1 MHDVSF
7 FLLKNWLPV
16 GVSAIVFFG
25 IGLLLA
31 KFIWGRHNQRLANA
45 IEENMNLASQWS
57 ALGASQQDLFKRL
70 RVRWQA
76 DRDTYETALAE
87 KEARISHLG
96 AQWKAQGGDGA
107 ALVEPPAEEVEAHK
121 RVMELEASLAAEKA
135 AADKL
140 RTELDKMA
148 ELPILPFAVKGHGEA
163 VAGAPTEDSMQTRL
177 RELEQDLIDTHDELH
192 KVRGDYEK
200 QVKLVESLEAK
211 LIAAPEAAPVA
222 DHVVAPVAESV
233 AESVEL
239 VQLRALVALRSREMR
254 QARETR
260 SAGGG
265 AGAEALASLRAEAE
279 VLEASLRSEL
289 DAARREAEA
298 NESALAAEKADL
310 EARVAGLSS
319 ELRERESEIARLEA
333 SVAGREAELGEA
345 KLQLASLESV
355 GRRKSAL
362 QAELNDVHHEL
373 YDVRRALNARIDRI
387 GHLEA
392 RLAEL
397 SETEAK
403 NASLELDLEGA
414 RSGLADTL
422 RSLAEA
428 DAARAEVSLAL
439 EDLRALQA
447 SERSE
452 AAALSGQ
459 LAEVRRELSETR
471 LALAAK
477 TDDYQKAIGQMD
489 ELEAI
494 IEDRGAEVNDLS
506 TELREQRDQV
516 RRLRNTL
523 AETQGELEALSEEAR
538 VLNAGAEAR
547 VRLGEEQQARIAA
560 LELSLAER
568 YRELNRIR
576 VEADDQSRDAK
587 HFESKAFQLEA
598 ELERRSA
605 EFAASDR
612 RIASVEEALEA
623 SRAEIDRLSAELDR
637 SGNSL
642 GQLRDELRTLSRDKE
657 ETLRELDR
665 ATRRVAEL
673 EEAAR
678 KREEQIAELGRGL
691 QDARARSAEFEQK
704 AELLQAELASA
715 REERRLSGISIAEL
729 EDALRAGD
737 DRTLQLSHRLDEK
750 EAEVAGLVDELNR
763 LQVLVDAG
771 AAAETEAQVRLSILE
786 GELQARLAEIRRDE
800 EASVERHVREL
811 KLRSAEVASL
821 REQFDE
827 QAAQLA
833 REIDA
838 RESSQHE
845 IEALREKL
853 AARAEEVRDLQNRIS
868 EVMMQRA
875 SRDMEVA
882 VLKEKLSEMEARASE
897 TADLVAPVVD
907 VPLSEAAPSVAE
919 SPYAVLEE
927 LPEEE
932 GIPLDEVPGQ
942 KAHHTPQRPEPAE
955 ARGGDAP
962 AEAFSWNAGDEEF
975 TAFFNEGSF
984 TLSRAEAEKV
994 DRCARSIR
1002 RLGKRVEVHVVGYAG
1017 VEGTPDFSE
1026 SLSARRAD
1034 AVRERLVE
1042 RGVAVGVLKVRAS
1055 GQDRRFSDWKARRV
1069 ELILSPV
1076 AAAETVN

>member
-96 AQWKAQGGDGA
+96 AQWKAQGGDVA
-107 ALVEPPAEEVEAHK
+107 AFVEPPSEEVEARK
-121 RVMELEASLAAEKA
+121 RVKELEASLAAEKA

-148 ELPILPFAVKGHGEA
+148 ELPILPFAVKSHGEA
-163 VAGAPTEDSMQTRL
+163 SAGAPAEDSMQTRL

-211 LIAAPEAAPVA
+211 LIAAPPPEAAPFA
-222 DHVVAPVAESV
+222 DHA

-239 VQLRALVALRSREMR
+239 VQLRTLLASRSREMR

-260 SAGGG
+260 PAGGG
-265 AGAEALASLRAEAE
+265 AEAEALASLRSETAA
-279 VLEASLRSEL
+279 LEASLRSEL

-298 NESALAAEKADL
+298 RESALAAEKADL
-310 EARVAGLSS
+310 EARIAARSA
-319 ELRERESEIARLEA
+319 ELRDREAELARLEA

-345 KLQLASLESV
+345 KLQLASLEGV

-397 SETEAK
+397 AETEAK
-403 NASLELDLEGA
+403 NASLQLDLEGV

-428 DAARAEVSLAL
+428 DADRAGASRAL

-447 SERSE
+447 SERAE
-452 AAALSGQ
+452 AAAISGQ
-459 LAEVRRELSETR
+459 LAEARRELSETR

-516 RRLRNTL
+516 RRLRITL

-538 VLNAGAEAR
+538 VLNAGAGAR
-547 VRLGEEQQARIAA
+547 VRFGEEQQARIAV
-560 LELSLAER
+560 LEQSLAER

-576 VEADDQSRDAK
+576 VEADDHSRNAK
-587 HFESKAFQLEA
+587 HFESKACQLEA

-673 EEAAR
+673 EEADR
-678 KREEQIAELGRGL
+678 KRGEENAELGRGL
-691 QDARARSAEFEQK
+691 QDARARSAELEQK
-704 AELLQAELASA
+704 AELLHAELENA

-729 EDALRAGD
+729 EEALRAGD

-786 GELQARLAEIRRDE
+786 GELQARLAEFQRDE

-811 KLRSAEVASL
+811 KLRSAELASL

-833 REIDA
+833 RETAA

-853 AARAEEVRDLQNRIS
+853 AARVEEVRDLQNRIS

-882 VLKEKLSEMEARASE
+882 VLKEKLQEMEARASE
-897 TADLVAPVVD
+897 TADLVAPSVD
-907 VPLSEAAPSVAE
+907 GPLSEAAPSVAE

-942 KAHHTPQRPEPAE
+942 KAHHTPQRAETPE
-955 ARGGDAP
+955 ARGGEAP

-984 TLSRAEAEKV
+984 TLTRAEAEKV

-1017 VEGTPDFSE
+1017 IEGTPDFSE

-1042 RGVAVGVLKVRAS
+1042 RGVAVGVLKVRAA

-1076 AAAETVN
+1076 AAAEAVN